1 MVGKKFMY
9 LFILIFLEY
18 LLHNQFLNSELG
30 YTISI
35 SIWLSNSYPQMSM
48 KTVRIKQKKIATIII
63 KHTLNSIISA
73 IN

>member
-1 MVGKKFMY
+1 MFYEIIQISFVKLWLEKIHV
-9 LFILIFLEY
+9 FIYIYFLEY

-48 KTVRIKQKKIATIII
+48 KTVKIKQK
-63 KHTLNSIISA
+63 S
-73 IN
+73 